1 MKTYLTK
8 LAYQLISLK
17 VWIATISVIL
27 LWNNLIPPTILLY
40 VFILVLL
47 GREGVRVIELLK
59 GK

>member
-27 LWNNLIPPTILLY
+27 LWNGLITSTILLY
-40 VFILVLL
+40 IFILVLL
-47 GREGVRVIELLK
+47 GREGIRVIELLK